1 MFFEKLQDTPPTFS
15 IDGTKYE
22 FTTGSMTEIWNC
34 KEALVN
40 IYNYCEPDTIEM
52 SRDFTNY
59 MGWKKDLVKALKEWD
74 KVYAK
79 HSSSKGSYK
88 EMAECHSRAMKPLTE
103 MIEANHNFQNLE
115 KMIAAPKSEV
125 PEFRHL
131 ALEEQFCEKMTTC
144 CQIFKDYGTLNDHF
158 DIRQMIKTLKID
170 DW

>member
-15 IDGTKYE
+15 IDGVKYE

-34 KEALVN
+34 KEALTN

-52 SRDFTNY
+52 NRDFSNY

-88 EMAECHSRAMKPLTE
+88 EMAEVHSKAMKPLSE

-115 KMIAAPKSEV
+115 RMIAAPKSEV
-125 PEFRHL
+125 PEFRSI

-144 CQIFKDYGTLNDHF
+144 CQIFKDFGTLNDHF
-158 DIRQMIKTLKID
+158 DIR
-170 DW
+170 